1 MNEFLEYEESK
12 KSIKSL
18 NLDDFSIE
26 DLDKYTSE
34 LKDEINKFDNF
45 NFVNACIRRESF
57 CVFCLLE
64 FLPLKRSSTVIFPLS
79 LIVSFF
85 FLELMRGVVFSF
97 YTFRDTPGVYSNSV
111 L

>member
-34 LKDEINKFDNF
+34 LKDEIDR
-45 NFVNACIRRESF
+45 VN
-57 CVFCLLE
+57 LE
-64 FLPLKRSSTVIFPLS
+64 KVKKKKLISEAENIFK
-79 LIVSFF
+79 
-85 FLELMRGVVFSF
+85 
-97 YTFRDTPGVYSNSV
+97 
-111 L
+111 